1 MAGQASSQTP
11 AAASSTSAVRLLRGS
26 LLAGALLA
34 VGLGSCGG
42 QKEAQ
47 VKTVT
52 VEASAPESSAPSRRT
67 PPRKN
72 PARITRAAPS
82 TFVQC
87 DSNIEAKA
95 GTTTCGFAQN
105 AFWHYWTSGRAAS
118 IQVYSPATQSTFATT
133 CTTGAGRVVCTTSDD
148 GAVKFA
154 QAAVDVYSQ
163 AQADAYASNHDLGPD
178 PYETLPPSAPPSST
192 PETPSIPEAPPT
204 PGGNIPNYEN
214 GNGYRVQ
221 CEDGMYSQSGGIQ
234 GACSG
239 HGGVR

>member
-1 MAGQASSQTP
+1 MGGQPSGQTP
-11 AAASSTSAVRLLRGS
+11 AAANSTSLVRSLRGS

-34 VGLGSCGG
+34 LALASCGG
-42 QKEAQ
+42 QNEAQ

-52 VEASAPESSAPSRRT
+52 VEAPAPETSAPSRQ
-67 PPRKN
+67 PKN
-72 PARITRAAPS
+72 PPQTESPVPA

-87 DSNIEAKA
+87 DSNIEARA
-95 GTTTCGFAQN
+95 GTTTCEFAQN

-118 IQVYSPATQSTFATT
+118 LRVYSPATRSTFATT
-133 CTTGAGRVVCTTSDD
+133 CSTGAGRVVCTTNDD
-148 GAVKFA
+148 GVVKFA

-163 AQADAYASNHDLGPD
+163 AQADAYANSHDLGPEAD
-178 PYETLPPSAPPSST
+178 ETLPPGGPGT
-192 PETPSIPEAPPT
+192 PEPPSIPDPPNT
-204 PGGNIPNYEN
+204 SEGNIPNYEN